1 MAATTTE
8 KHPRGLYVLFG
19 TEMWERYS
27 FYTVGAMLS
36 LYLRDTTDGFSFSN
50 ARSASVV
57 STYNMFIYFTPL
69 IGGLIADRLTGFR
82 KAIMIGGVSFMIGH
96 ALLAVPDNLFIC
108 YLALTFLVIGNGFFK
123 PNVSSMVGNLYREGS
138 HLKDKAYLIFYM
150 GINIG
155 ALLAPLI
162 AGFVQPRWGF
172 HPAFFMGAIGSSRAR
187 VARRATS
194 PAMTARAAISRPWPR
209 PRICRRWRR
218 KRWRWRRCRS
228 GSGSWP

>member
-1 MAATTTE
+1 MTSTAAE

-36 LYLRDTTDGFSFSN
+36 LYLRDATEGFGFSN

-69 IGGLIADRLTGFR
+69 LGGLIADRLTGFR
-82 KAIMIGGVSFMIGH
+82 KAIMVGGVSFMIGH

-138 HLKDKAYLIFYM
+138 HLKDKAF
-150 GINIG
+150 
-155 ALLAPLI
+155 
-162 AGFVQPRWGF
+162 
-172 HPAFFMGAIGSSRAR
+172 SSSTWASTSAR
-187 VARRATS
+187 CS
-194 PAMTARAAISRPWPR
+194 
-209 PRICRRWRR
+209 RRWSRTS
-218 KRWRWRRCRS
+218 S
-228 GSGSWP
+228 GHGGASTPPSSWAPSA

>member
-1 MAATTTE
+1 MAEAVE

-19 TEMWERYS
+19 TEMWERFS

-36 LYLRDTTDGFSFSN
+36 LYLRDTTEGFGFSN

-69 IGGLIADRLTGFR
+69 IGGLIADKLTGFR

-96 ALLAVPDNLFIC
+96 ALLAVPDNLLIC

-123 PNVSSMVGNLYREGS
+123 PNISTLLGNVYTTPEYVKQ
-138 HLKDKAYLIFYM
+138 KDDGYNIFYM

-155 ALLAPLI
+155 AFICNFFGAALELHHVML
-162 AGFVQPRWGF
+162 
-172 HPAFFMGAIGSSRAR
+172 HEAFAVKENR
-187 VARRATS
+187 
-194 PAMTARAAISRPWPR
+194 
-209 PRICRRWRR
+209 
-218 KRWRWRRCRS
+218 
-228 GSGSWP
+228 